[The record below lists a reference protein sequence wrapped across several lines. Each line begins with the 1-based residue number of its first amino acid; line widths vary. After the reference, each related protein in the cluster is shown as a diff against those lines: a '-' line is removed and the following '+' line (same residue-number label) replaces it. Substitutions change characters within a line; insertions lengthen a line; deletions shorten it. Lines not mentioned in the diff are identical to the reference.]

1 MARIRS
7 GALGTL
13 GIAVLIA
20 AASAWLMLRSKGIE
34 CDGLASLTVLA
45 MLCAFVI
52 ALCFR
57 QLAAPRTV
65 DRPRARSGQLF
76 AALLI
81 AAIMLFADAHHVMK
95 YRGLCSQLRQQMQRN
110 AAR

>member
-13 GIAVLIA
+13 AIAVLVA
-20 AASAWLMLRSKGIE
+20 AASAWLTLRSNGVE

-45 MLCAFVI
+45 MLSAFVI

-57 QLAAPRTV
+57 QLAAPRTG
-65 DRPRARSGQLF
+65 DGHSAYSWRLF

-81 AAIMLFADAHHVMK
+81 AATTLSADAHHVVK
-95 YRGLCSQLRQQMQRN
+95 YRGLCHQLRQQMQRN
-110 AAR
+110 TPR